1 MSDTSPAD
9 KDESEAEIVSTPNVK
24 LAGILQDESV
34 TDGSTLELDSKSLT
48 ELISGGLLISKTIHD
63 FLIGDPNIILF
74 ASSC

>member
-34 TDGSTLELDSKSLT
+34 TDGSTLELDSKSPKEENPKT
-48 ELISGGLLISKTIHD
+48 SPENLINTFCGA
-63 FLIGDPNIILF
+63 P
-74 ASSC
+74 